1 MAFLPGGPN
10 RICREISFLV
20 LLFLVLLVLA
30 ALRLKGDAEISS
42 IEIRSELPAAVEK
55 SGEVVF

>member
-10 RICREISFLV
+10 RKCREISFLV

-30 ALRLKGDAEISS
+30 ALSLKGDAEISS

-55 SGEVVF
+55 